1 MNERRFRQLNILTII
16 AVAVGIGMMLFF
28 AFVVSDGGNQ
38 KISFRTPKKL
48 DDTWVLYRQGE
59 SDEQIIDLPTKLKA
73 KKGEIITITHQMPED
88 AGEDSAI
95 CFYTEFQNVIVSI
108 GDRRVYESG
117 VLADNKMTKNA
128 VPGYHVVD
136 IDARAGETV
145 TIQLASAYGRYSGR
159 IPGIYYGSR
168 GDIVSWLI
176 RRNGIPFVVSLMILV
191 LTILLGVSLLF
202 MTNENINKQKA
213 AYGFGFIVFAAA
225 WIFFGNTMMQLL
237 TKNQFATYMASQIFL
252 LLVPLLYFMYQIG
265 RAHV

>member
-1 MNERRFRQLNILTII
+1 
-16 AVAVGIGMMLFF
+16 
-28 AFVVSDGGNQ
+28 
-38 KISFRTPKKL
+38 
-48 DDTWVLYRQGE
+48 
-59 SDEQIIDLPTKLKA
+59 
-73 KKGEIITITHQMPED
+73 MPED

-225 WIFFGNTMMQLL
+225 WIFWKYDDAAADEESVCNVHGEPDFPA
-237 TKNQFATYMASQIFL
+237 FDAAVIFYVSAKL
-252 LLVPLLYFMYQIG
+252 RDEAALCEDL
-265 RAHV
+265 

>member
-108 GDRRVYESG
+108 GDRRVYETGDLLWFAWRYCIVAHTEKWYS
-117 VLADNKMTKNA
+117 
-128 VPGYHVVD
+128 
-136 IDARAGETV
+136 ICCV
-145 TIQLASAYGRYSGR
+145 TDDLSAYDPAWRVTV
-159 IPGIYYGSR
+159 IY
-168 GDIVSWLI
+168 D
-176 RRNGIPFVVSLMILV
+176 
-191 LTILLGVSLLF
+191 
-202 MTNENINKQKA
+202 K
-213 AYGFGFIVFAAA
+213 
-225 WIFFGNTMMQLL
+225 
-237 TKNQFATYMASQIFL
+237 
-252 LLVPLLYFMYQIG
+252 
-265 RAHV
+265 

>member
-1 MNERRFRQLNILTII
+1 MNERRFRQLNILTVI
-16 AVAVGIGMMLFF
+16 AVTVGVLMMFFF

-38 KISFRTPKKL
+38 KISFRTPKRL

-59 SDEQIIDLPTKLKA
+59 SDEQIIDLPTKLKT

-117 VLADNKMTKNA
+117 VLADNRMMKNA

-145 TIQLASAYGRYSGR
+145 TIQLSSAYGRYSGR
-159 IPGIYYGSR
+159 VPGIYYGSH

-191 LTILLGVSLLF
+191 LTILLGLFPNPLASYIRDLAVTLL
-202 MTNENINKQKA
+202 
-213 AYGFGFIVFAAA
+213 
-225 WIFFGNTMMQLL
+225 
-237 TKNQFATYMASQIFL
+237 
-252 LLVPLLYFMYQIG
+252 
-265 RAHV
+265 

>member
-73 KKGEIITITHQMPED
+73 KKGETITITHQMPED

-117 VLADNKMTKNA
+117 VLADNKMTKTA

-145 TIQLASAYGRYSGR
+145 TIQLASAYGRYSAEYR
-159 IPGIYYGSR
+159 
-168 GDIVSWLI
+168 
-176 RRNGIPFVVSLMILV
+176 
-191 LTILLGVSLLF
+191 
-202 MTNENINKQKA
+202 
-213 AYGFGFIVFAAA
+213 GFIMARVEILYRGSYGEMVFR
-225 WIFFGNTMMQLL
+225 LL
-237 TKNQFATYMASQIFL
+237 C
-252 LLVPLLYFMYQIG
+252 
-265 RAHV
+265 H

>member
-1 MNERRFRQLNILTII
+1 
-16 AVAVGIGMMLFF
+16 MMLFF

-145 TIQLASAYGRYSGR
+145 TIQLASAYGRYSG
-159 IPGIYYGSR
+159 
-168 GDIVSWLI
+168 
-176 RRNGIPFVVSLMILV
+176 
-191 LTILLGVSLLF
+191 
-202 MTNENINKQKA
+202 
-213 AYGFGFIVFAAA
+213 
-225 WIFFGNTMMQLL
+225 
-237 TKNQFATYMASQIFL
+237 
-252 LLVPLLYFMYQIG
+252 
-265 RAHV
+265 